1 MVRIGIVGCG
11 TIGSSLAR
19 AIQDGRI
26 PAVLAGLSSRTRSR
40 AETLAAG
47 LHPVP
52 PVLGLRELVQSSDL
66 VAEAATID
74 AVADIV
80 PACLAEK
87 RDVFVV
93 SVGGLLGREEW
104 FRRAAA
110 QGSRILVPSGAIA
123 GLDGVRAAAL
133 GRVDSVTIT
142 TRKPP
147 RGLAGAPYVVEHEID
162 LDGFTEET
170 LIFEGSARE
179 ACQGFPSNVNVSAA
193 LSLAGIGPERTR
205 VRIFVSPAGRFNQ
218 HRIDVR
224 GEFGHLAVEIE
235 NVPSATNPR
244 TGILSMYSSIAML
257 ADYARAA
264 R

>member
-40 AETLAAG
+40 AEALAAS
-47 LHPVP
+47 LRPVP
-52 PVLGLRELVQSSDL
+52 PVLSLRELVQSSDL

-104 FRRAAA
+104 FRRATA

-147 RGLAGAPYVVEHEID
+147 RGLAGAPYVVEHKID

-224 GEFGHLAVEIE
+224 GEFGRLAVEIE

-257 ADYARAA
+257 ADYARA

>member
-11 TIGSSLAR
+11 TIGSALAC
-19 AIQDGRI
+19 AVQDGQI

-40 AETLAAG
+40 AEALAAG
-47 LHPVP
+47 LRPVP
-52 PVLGLRELVQSSDL
+52 PVLDLLELVQAADL
-66 VAEAATID
+66 VAEAATIE
-74 AVADIV
+74 AVAAIV

-87 RDVFVV
+87 RDVFVI

-104 FRRAAA
+104 FRQAAE
-110 QGSRILVPSGAIA
+110 QGTRILVPSGAIA

-147 RGLAGAPYVVEHEID
+147 RGLAGAPYVAQHKID
-162 LDGFTEET
+162 LDALTEET
-170 LIFEGSARE
+170 LIFDGSARE

-205 VRIFVSPAGRFNQ
+205 VRIFVSPGGRFNQ
-218 HRIDVR
+218 HRIEVR
-224 GEFGHLAVEIE
+224 GEFGRLAVEIE

-244 TGILSMYSSIAML
+244 TGILSMYSSIATL
-257 ADYARAA
+257 ADYART